1 MNIKSIL
8 ATKGGNVV
16 TISPEQTVR
25 EALAV
30 LAKYNYGALVVVNEQ
45 KQPVGIISER
55 DIVRLAAKNEQCFNM
70 PVRDVMTTHLILG
83 VPQDDLRAVAN
94 TMTDKRIRHLPV
106 VDDQEVLIGIISIGD
121 VVKAERDQF
130 EGMADVLRRQILAE

>member
-8 ATKGGNVV
+8 ATKGAHVV

-30 LAKYNYGALVVVNEQ
+30 LTRYNYGALVVVNPQ

-55 DIVRLAAKNEQCFNM
+55 DIVRLAAKNEGCFDI
-70 PVRDVMTTHLILG
+70 PVREVMTTNLILG

-106 VDDQEVLIGIISIGD
+106 VDDSGALIGIISIGD

-130 EGMADVLRRQILAE
+130 EGVADVLRRQILAE